1 MKSYIITMFLSIL
14 LLIGCAPAETTT
26 PIVNP
31 SNLTETDTPVPEKTI
46 TPTATDS
53 SVLKFTEDYMVL
65 QQGNDA
71 PAFLL
76 VTAPSQELG
85 DNNIGLWY
93 ETYDRYYDSEFVY
106 RNGFKHMR
114 IGALFGKE
122 VQKEWPIREDTL
134 MAEVDDIITEYAE
147 NGVTIV
153 LATQNGSGLPFVITE
168 FKTQEEID
176 IFLEYITFLST
187 QFKGRIEYYEIWNE
201 YGNVGTVPYY
211 TAIVEKSVEVIKE
224 IDPDAKVIM
233 GGVPGDWLE
242 GEPGYGE
249 HERFIVSSEFME
261 KMIRLTNFEEVAVDG
276 ISWHPLYGNIPEDPY
291 YQAYPELVREFQ
303 AMAESRGFTGE
314 YFADEILWHT
324 VNEPGF
330 THGPP
335 VSKLIA
341 AKYYT
346 RTIAEHRGLGVNV
359 TINTFFQVPELT
371 AIKNI
376 NNVMVGAE
384 PTDVIAVSLESSEA
398 VEYLRQYTFTL
409 PNGDILLAVWTNGPA
424 VEEDFGVN
432 FTLTINEFSA
442 DGVAGIDIFHG
453 FEQELVYE
461 TVDSDLVIR
470 DLLVKDYPIFIKLI
484 GGAP

>member
-1 MKSYIITMFLSIL
+1 MQSHQ
-14 LLIGCAPAETTT
+14 TTT
-26 PIVNP
+26 PDAKPPNA
-31 SNLTETDTPVPEKTI
+31 TQTDTPVPEKPL
-46 TPTATDS
+46 TPTAADMG
-53 SVLKFTEDYMVL
+53 LFKITEDYMTI

-71 PAFLL
+71 LAFLL
-76 VTAPSQELG
+76 VTAPSQALG
-85 DNNIGLWY
+85 DNHIGIWY
-93 ETYDRYYDSEFVY
+93 ETYDRYYDSDFVY
-106 RNGFKHMR
+106 TNGFKHMR
-114 IGALFGKE
+114 IGALFGRE
-122 VQKEWPIREDTL
+122 IQKEWPIREETL

-153 LATQNGSGLPFVITE
+153 LATQSGSGLPFVTTE

-176 IFLEYITFLST
+176 IFLEYITFLAT
-187 QFKGRIEYYEIWNE
+187 HFKGRIAYYEIWNE

-211 TAIVEKSVEVIKE
+211 TAIVEKSVEVIKK

-249 HERFIVSSEFME
+249 HERFIVSREFME
-261 KMIRLTNFEEVAVDG
+261 KMIRLTDFEKVAVDG

-291 YQAYPELVREFQ
+291 YQAYPEMVREFQ
-303 AMAESRGFTGE
+303 AMAESRGFNGE

-324 VNEPGF
+324 VNEAGF

-341 AKYYT
+341 EKYYS

-371 AIKNI
+371 AIKNM

-384 PTDVIAVSLESSEA
+384 PTETINATLESAED
-398 VEYLRQYTFTL
+398 VEYLRQYAFTL
-409 PNGDILLAVWTNGPA
+409 ADGGILLAVWTNGPA
-424 VEEDFGVN
+424 VEEDDGVN
-432 FTLTINEFSA
+432 FTLTIIDLSA
-442 DGVAGIDIFHG
+442 DSVTGIDIFHG
-453 FEQELVYE
+453 FEQELVTE
-461 TVDSDLVIR
+461 IAGNGLVIR
-470 DLLVKDYPIFIKLI
+470 DLQVKDYPIFIKLT
-484 GGAP
+484 GGTP